1 MSSKVN
7 LMNVVD
13 GISVIDS
20 EYYSKD
26 FAAIYLLKQKN
37 KVIIIETGTNY
48 SVPYVKEALSQIGLS
63 FSDVSYVI
71 PTHVHLDHAGGAG
84 LLMMQCQ
91 NAALV
96 VHPRGARH
104 LIDPSKLVAGAK
116 AVYGENKFKEYY
128 GEIFPIDANRV
139 IQADDNFILD
149 FDGRELRFIDTP
161 GHARHHFCIWD
172 KATKSMFTGDTFGIS
187 YRDLDHQDE
196 LYILPS
202 TSPVQFDPEA
212 LIQSINRI
220 MEFKPERVCLTHFSA
235 IKPTKKATNK
245 LIESIHFVSNLAI
258 KYADKNDSES
268 IIYKKMMDY
277 FLEGLN
283 EIGFQNNDYAKDRLS
298 LDVLINTQGLIY
310 WQKIVKADSL
320 I

>member
-7 LMNVVD
+7 VMNVVD

-48 SVPYVKEALSQIGLS
+48 SVPYVKEALSQIDLS

-310 WQKIVKADSL
+310 WQKNS
-320 I
+320 

>member
-1 MSSKVN
+1 M
-7 LMNVVD
+7 
-13 GISVIDS
+13 
-20 EYYSKD
+20 
-26 FAAIYLLKQKN
+26 
-37 KVIIIETGTNY
+37 
-48 SVPYVKEALSQIGLS
+48 
-63 FSDVSYVI
+63 SYVI

-310 WQKIVKADSL
+310 WQKNS
-320 I
+320 

>member
-7 LMNVVD
+7 VMNVVD
-13 GISVIDS
+13 GISLIDS

-48 SVPYVKEALSQIGLS
+48 SVPHVKEALSQVGLS

-268 IIYKKMMDY
+268 IIYTKMMDY

-310 WQKIVKADSL
+310 WQKNS
-320 I
+320 

>member
-1 MSSKVN
+1 MILNTTVKISQQYISSSK
-7 LMNVVD
+7 
-13 GISVIDS
+13 
-20 EYYSKD
+20 KTK
-26 FAAIYLLKQKN
+26 F
-37 KVIIIETGTNY
+37 IIIETGTNY
-48 SVPYVKEALSQIGLS
+48 SVPHVKEALSQIGLS

-310 WQKIVKADSL
+310 WQKNS
-320 I
+320 

>member
-1 MSSKVN
+1 MSNKVN
-7 LMNVVD
+7 LINIVD

-37 KVIIIETGTNY
+37 KIIIIETGTNY
-48 SVPYVKEALSQIGLS
+48 SVPHVKEALSQVGLS

-310 WQKIVKADSL
+310 WQKNS
-320 I
+320 

>member
-1 MSSKVN
+1 
-7 LMNVVD
+7 MNIVD

-48 SVPYVKEALSQIGLS
+48 SVPCVKEALSQIGLS

-202 TSPVQFDPEA
+202 TSPVQFDPAA

-310 WQKIVKADSL
+310 WQKNS
-320 I
+320 

>member
-7 LMNVVD
+7 VMNIVD

-96 VHPRGARH
+96 VHQRGARH

-235 IKPTKKATNK
+235 IKPTKKATSK

-310 WQKIVKADSL
+310 WQKNS
-320 I
+320 

>member
-1 MSSKVN
+1 MILNTTVKISQQYISSSK
-7 LMNVVD
+7 
-13 GISVIDS
+13 
-20 EYYSKD
+20 KTK
-26 FAAIYLLKQKN
+26 F
-37 KVIIIETGTNY
+37 IIIETGTNY
-48 SVPYVKEALSQIGLS
+48 SVPLVKEALSQIGLS

-310 WQKIVKADSL
+310 WQKNS
-320 I
+320 

>member
-7 LMNVVD
+7 VMNVVD

-48 SVPYVKEALSQIGLS
+48 SVPHVKEALSQIGLS

-283 EIGFQNNDYAKDRLS
+283 EIGFQNNYYAKDRLS

-310 WQKIVKADSL
+310 WQKNS
-320 I
+320 

>member
-7 LMNVVD
+7 VMNVVD

-37 KVIIIETGTNY
+37 KVIISETGTNY
-48 SVPYVKEALSQIGLS
+48 SVPCVKEALSQIGLS

-116 AVYGENKFKEYY
+116 AVSGENKFKEYY

-310 WQKIVKADSL
+310 WQKNS
-320 I
+320 

>member
-48 SVPYVKEALSQIGLS
+48 SVPYVKEALSQIGHS
-63 FSDVSYVI
+63 FSDVLYVI

-202 TSPVQFDPEA
+202 TSPVQFDPAA

-235 IKPTKKATNK
+235 IKPTKKVTNK

-310 WQKIVKADSL
+310 WQKIVKADS
-320 I
+320 

>member
-7 LMNVVD
+7 VMNVVD

-48 SVPYVKEALSQIGLS
+48 SVPHVKEALSQVGLS

-277 FLEGLN
+277 FLEGLY

-310 WQKIVKADSL
+310 WQKNS
-320 I
+320 

>member
-7 LMNVVD
+7 VMNVVD

-37 KVIIIETGTNY
+37 KVIIIETGTNS

-310 WQKIVKADSL
+310 WQKNS
-320 I
+320 

>member
-7 LMNVVD
+7 VMNVVD

-37 KVIIIETGTNY
+37 KIIIIETGTNY
-48 SVPYVKEALSQIGLS
+48 SVPHVKEALSQVGLS

-149 FDGRELRFIDTP
+149 FDGIELRFIYTP

-310 WQKIVKADSL
+310 WQKNS
-320 I
+320 

>member
-7 LMNVVD
+7 VMNIVD

-48 SVPYVKEALSQIGLS
+48 SVPHVKEALSQAGLS

-149 FDGRELRFIDTP
+149 FDGRELRFIDTS

-172 KATKSMFTGDTFGIS
+172 KATKSMFTGDTFGVS

-277 FLEGLN
+277 FLKGLN
-283 EIGFQNNDYAKDRLS
+283 EIGFQNNDYAKNRLS

-310 WQKIVKADSL
+310 WQKNS
-320 I
+320 

>member
-7 LMNVVD
+7 LINIVD

-48 SVPYVKEALSQIGLS
+48 SVPHVKEALSQIGLS

-310 WQKIVKADSL
+310 WQKNS
-320 I
+320 

>member
-7 LMNVVD
+7 VMNVVD

-212 LIQSINRI
+212 LIQRINRI

-310 WQKIVKADSL
+310 WQKNS
-320 I
+320 

>member
-7 LMNVVD
+7 VMNVVD

-116 AVYGENKFKEYY
+116 AVYGETKFKEYY

-310 WQKIVKADSL
+310 WQKNS
-320 I
+320 

>member
-1 MSSKVN
+1 MNSKVN
-7 LMNVVD
+7 VMNVVD

-20 EYYSKD
+20 KYYSKD

-310 WQKIVKADSL
+310 WQKNS
-320 I
+320 

>member
-7 LMNVVD
+7 VMNVVD

-48 SVPYVKEALSQIGLS
+48 SVPCVKEALSQIGLS

-235 IKPTKKATNK
+235 IKPTKKVTNK

-310 WQKIVKADSL
+310 WQKNS
-320 I
+320 

>member
-1 MSSKVN
+1 MSCKVN
-7 LMNVVD
+7 VMNVVD

-48 SVPYVKEALSQIGLS
+48 SVPVVKEALSQIGLS

-310 WQKIVKADSL
+310 WQKNS
-320 I
+320 

>member
-7 LMNVVD
+7 VMNVVD

-48 SVPYVKEALSQIGLS
+48 SVPHVKEALSQVGLS

-128 GEIFPIDANRV
+128 GEIFPIDVNRV

-310 WQKIVKADSL
+310 WQKNS
-320 I
+320 

>member
-7 LMNVVD
+7 VMNVVD

-20 EYYSKD
+20 EYYSKE

-310 WQKIVKADSL
+310 WQKNS
-320 I
+320 